1 MKQGLTRS
9 TVILIVLGVILF
21 ADVVVFFDSASGFLA
36 GNALW
41 RYLLFALG
49 LVSIWLF
56 SRARSKTVS
65 GAAVPVSRVKTAA
78 AAASAV
84 SAFYSIFIVIF
95 SAMGINDAPAGHHS
109 TPFTQ
114 ALDAIGDV
122 ACAVLFLGMAVWL
135 FVIARRFL
143 SETNSVSANTLLLS
157 GCVVLIGPIITLL
170 RQAALRSVS
179 SQRLSILLPVLAML
193 FSLGFLMAFSRLL
206 FADDEKNLRR
216 VTFWGLSSFFF
227 GVCLALPQ
235 TLYLSFTQPYSLA
248 LLPQTV
254 FSAGIGILGL
264 CTAQWAPS
272 AALTAPASE
281 QSKPE

>member
-1 MKQGLTRS
+1 MKQGLTRT
-9 TVILIVLGVILF
+9 TVILIVLGAILF

-109 TPFTQ
+109 TPFSQ
-114 ALDAIGDV
+114 ALDAMGDV
-122 ACAVLFLGMAVWL
+122 ACAVLFLGMAV
-135 FVIARRFL
+135 
-143 SETNSVSANTLLLS
+143 
-157 GCVVLIGPIITLL
+157 
-170 RQAALRSVS
+170 
-179 SQRLSILLPVLAML
+179 
-193 FSLGFLMAFSRLL
+193 
-206 FADDEKNLRR
+206 
-216 VTFWGLSSFFF
+216 
-227 GVCLALPQ
+227 
-235 TLYLSFTQPYSLA
+235 
-248 LLPQTV
+248 
-254 FSAGIGILGL
+254 
-264 CTAQWAPS
+264 
-272 AALTAPASE
+272 
-281 QSKPE
+281 

>member
-1 MKQGLTRS
+1 MKQGLTRA

-114 ALDAIGDV
+114 ALDAMGDV

-157 GCVVLIGPIITLL
+157 G
-170 RQAALRSVS
+170 SVS

-206 FADDEKNLRR
+206 FAHDEKNLRR